1 MFLVHNLLLT
11 QNCTNFLYHKNAI
24 MFLVHNLLLTQNC
37 TFIKTLIKINTIN
50 NTKVLKL
57 NGTKCYC
64 CLFSAIILLITQS
77 NKSSDYDVLF
87 SIFQFPVCGD
97 LFWRAPLRLP
107 REGRKLGCG
116 IGTEAAPSRAAWG

>member
-1 MFLVHNLLLT
+1 
-11 QNCTNFLYHKNAI
+11 

-57 NGTKCYC
+57 NGSKCYC

-77 NKSSDYDVLF
+77 NKSKKESKY
-87 SIFQFPVCGD
+87 IFLDRNYLYTFG
-97 LFWRAPLRLP
+97 L
-107 REGRKLGCG
+107 
-116 IGTEAAPSRAAWG
+116 